1 MIDKFENWFNK
12 INEKLVSEEVSEVPV
27 ATDTTTTTGETTNTD
42 TVGRKGIMSDVDA
55 IMTSLDA
62 LSVELT
68 ESLNEDLLD
77 KAIGGAAVIGGGI
90 IAGLGLAAKRAYDY
104 KVIAPKAKKAQDSVN
119 KMSIKIAGIEVKL
132 DAADGDMKDKIS
144 KKIEASKKQRDSLQ
158 QNVDD
163 KFGDKSSPVKKA
175 LSISKKEGKMAV
187 LNITMGEG
195 TPEQKADAKAQ
206 ITKLKTAIIQDEA
219 DFKNAQPSQ
228 EATDDLKS
236 AVDKEDA
243 DKGKGEETEDEET
256 EDEETND
263 VDPNSKDGKLKRLKD
278 LLAKAEESGIKS
290 KIDTVKDLIDRV
302 SAKESWQVNGTGLGM
317 MLESEIVK
325 LEMAYTLNE
334 SRHQN
339 FDIKTRFSS
348 LL

>member
-12 INEKLVSEEVSEVPV
+12 INEKLVSEEVSEVPI

-90 IAGLGLAAKRAYDY
+90 IAGLGLAAKKAYDY

-243 DKGKGEETEDEET
+243 DKGKGEETEC
-256 EDEETND
+256 
-263 VDPNSKDGKLKRLKD
+263 R
-278 LLAKAEESGIKS
+278 
-290 KIDTVKDLIDRV
+290 
-302 SAKESWQVNGTGLGM
+302 
-317 MLESEIVK
+317 
-325 LEMAYTLNE
+325 
-334 SRHQN
+334 
-339 FDIKTRFSS
+339 
-348 LL
+348 